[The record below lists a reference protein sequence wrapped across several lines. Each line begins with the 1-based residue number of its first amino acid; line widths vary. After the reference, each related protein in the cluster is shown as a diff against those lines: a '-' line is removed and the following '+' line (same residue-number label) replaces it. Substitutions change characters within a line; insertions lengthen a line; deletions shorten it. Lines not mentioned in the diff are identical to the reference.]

1 MATDKERFSASV
13 RPETLETLNQE
24 SEDRNLNR
32 SRTIEQIVD
41 EWQQPDTPDWA
52 RRVDTMTAIVQVSF
66 VALVLSMLLAITLPV
81 VAFVAPSVRPQLIQF
96 GVAFQQLAGAFLVVM
111 LATNIQ
117 IGRLRKEYEQVGY
130 AAQLGGYPQYLA
142 ERLGLTE
149 QQTEEVEADA

>member
-32 SRTIEQIVD
+32 SQTIEQIVD

-52 RRVDTMTAIVQVSF
+52 RRVDTMVTIGQVSL
-66 VALVLSMLLAITLPV
+66 VALGLSMLLAITLPV

-96 GVAFQQLAGAFLVVM
+96 GVAFQQLAGAFFVVM
-111 LATNIQ
+111 LATNIE
-117 IGRLRKEYEQVGY
+117 IARLRKRHESVGY
-130 AAQLGGYPQYLA
+130 GAQVRQL
-142 ERLGLTE
+142 LGLNDVQATE
-149 QQTEEVEADA
+149 DATDA